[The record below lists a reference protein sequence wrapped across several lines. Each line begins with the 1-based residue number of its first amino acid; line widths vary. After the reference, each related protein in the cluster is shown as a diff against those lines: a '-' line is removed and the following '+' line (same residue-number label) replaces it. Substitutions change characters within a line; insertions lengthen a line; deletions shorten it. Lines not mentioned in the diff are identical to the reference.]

1 MPKRISDSQIAA
13 FAKQAGV
20 KGDNLAIAVAVALAE
35 SGGDTESHNPIP
47 PDDSYGLWQ
56 INFFGGL
63 ARERKAW
70 FGVTNLFALY
80 DPALNAKYMYRLSNG
95 GTNWTAWTTYTS
107 GKYRVYLARGKV
119 AAQNAGEPVGQY
131 PFTPDNPNTSAL
143 TNLGK
148 AIGTLSDPE
157 MWTRI
162 AMFLIGF
169 MLSLYAFMKMTGAS
183 GQIATAAKTVTKAV
197 ITKKVI

>member
-1 MPKRISDSQIAA
+1 MPKRISDSQIAS

-35 SGGDTESHNPIP
+35 SNGNTEAHNPIP

-63 ARERKAW
+63 ARERKQW

-80 DPALNAKYMYRLSNG
+80 DPALNAKYMYRISNG
-95 GTNWTAWTTYTS
+95 GTNWRPWSTYTS

-119 AAQNAGEPVGQY
+119 AAANAGVPQGQY
-131 PFTPDNPNTSAL
+131 PFIPENPNTSAL
-143 TNLGK
+143 TNLGT
-148 AIGTLSDPE
+148 AIATLSDPN
-157 MWTRI
+157 MWRRI
-162 AMFLIGF
+162 AMFIIGF
-169 MLSLYAFMKMTGAS
+169 SLSLYAFMKLTGDNKLS
-183 GQIATAAKTVTKAV
+183 PTTKMIAKAV
-197 ITKKVI
+197 VTKKVV

>member
-35 SGGDTESHNPIP
+35 SRGDTEAHNPIP

-56 INFFGGL
+56 INLFGRL
-63 ARERKAW
+63 AAERRKQ
-70 FGVTNLFALY
+70 FGFTNPFALF
-80 DPALNAKYMYRLSNG
+80 DPALNAKAMYSISNG
-95 GTNWTAWTTYTS
+95 GTDWKAWTTYTS

-119 AAQNAGEPVGQY
+119 AAANAGVPQGQY
-131 PFTPDNPNTSAL
+131 PFIPDNPNTSAL

-148 AIGTLSDPE
+148 AIDTLSDPA

-162 AMFLIGF
+162 AMFIIGF
-169 MLSLYAFMKMTGAS
+169 ALTIYALFKLTGDNQLSPM
-183 GQIATAAKTVTKAV
+183 TKAV
-197 ITKKVI
+197 AKAVVFKKVGV